1 MHKWYKGQITIQLGT
16 IVEAQEDSTKERNSA
31 HDAIDLDFLTDLKE
45 LVKAKGYTSN
55 FVGFDLQLAGDA
67 TMTNIEE
74 LDKTVRQAKAKED
87 VIRGKATV
95 TKIYF

>member
-1 MHKWYKGQITIQLGT
+1 MHKWYNGQITIQLGT

-31 HDAIDLDFLTDLKE
+31 HDAINLDFLTELKE
-45 LVKAKGYTSN
+45 LVKSKGYSSN
-55 FVGFDLQLAGDA
+55 FVGFDLQPAGNA
-67 TMTNIEE
+67 TMTDIEALE
-74 LDKTVRQAKAKED
+74 KNVHQAKLKED

>member
-31 HDAIDLDFLTDLKE
+31 HDAINLDFLTELKE
-45 LVKAKGYTSN
+45 LVKAKGYSSN
-55 FVGFDLQLAGDA
+55 FVSFDLQPAGNA
-67 TMTNIEE
+67 TMTDIEALE
-74 LDKTVRQAKAKED
+74 KNVHQAKLKED
-87 VIRGKATV
+87 VIRGKATI

>member
-31 HDAIDLDFLTDLKE
+31 HDAINLDFLTELKE
-45 LVKAKGYTSN
+45 LVKAKGYSSN
-55 FVGFDLQLAGDA
+55 FVSFDLHLAGDA
-67 TMTNIEE
+67 TSTDIEGLE
-74 LDKTVRQAKAKED
+74 ETVRQAKAKED